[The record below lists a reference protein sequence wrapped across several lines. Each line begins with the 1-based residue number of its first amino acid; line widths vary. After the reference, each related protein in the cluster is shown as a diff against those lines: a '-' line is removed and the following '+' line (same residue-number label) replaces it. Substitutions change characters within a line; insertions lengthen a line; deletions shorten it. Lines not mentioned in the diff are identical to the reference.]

1 MSFIGGKMN
10 LNVRGIHFSV
20 DQDTTDFLDKKLQ
33 KLDFAQDYLQDLDI
47 VIKKETSGQAVHL
60 DAQLHFRWGTV
71 KQVSYDSY
79 EVFEGIEMLVDKI
92 ESVTKK
98 EKSKVIE
105 K

>member
-1 MSFIGGKMN
+1 MN
-10 LNVRGIHFSV
+10 LNVRGIRCSV
-20 DQDTTDFLDKKLQ
+20 DQETTDFLNKKLQ
-33 KLDFAQDYLQDLDI
+33 KLDFTDDYLQDLDI
-47 VIKKETSGQAVHL
+47 VLKKETSGQAYHL

-79 EVFEGIEMLVDKI
+79 ELLEGIEMLVDKI
-92 ESVTKK
+92 ESVARK